1 MHLTTVDMS
10 LELLLAPILDEAVL
24 RGHEV
29 IGVSA
34 PGPFVER
41 VEARGVRHVALPSS
55 TRRFDLLA
63 DLKTALEFWR
73 VVRRERPDVL
83 HTHNPKPGLYGRVLG
98 RLAGVPVVVN
108 TVHGL
113 YASPD
118 DRPVKRAVVYAAE
131 FVGGHFSHAELVHNP
146 EDLGLMRRLRLAPRR
161 NLHLLGSGVAIKRF
175 ANPHAERSAA
185 LRAEWGIAPDEVLIG
200 TVGRLVAEK
209 GIPELLEATRGLSGA
224 RLILYPPAASTF
236 VAEENIIIGNV
247 AFYGATAGEA
257 FIRGMAGERF
267 GVRNSGVTAVVEG
280 VGDHGCEYMTGG
292 TVVILG
298 ATGRNFAAGMSG
310 GVAYVLDEKG
320 DFPKKC
326 NQQMVALEQL
336 DDEDT
341 ATLKGLIEEHA
352 INTKSTRAA
361 KILSNWDAMRAKF
374 IKVMPKD
381 YKRVLQEIKKAQAAG
396 LTGDD
401 ALNAAFEA
409 NSKDAARVGGG

>member
-161 NLHLLGSGVAIKRF
+161 NLHLLGSGVAIERF
-175 ANPHAERSAA
+175 ANPDTGRSAA

-209 GIPELLEATRGLSGA
+209 GIPELLEAARGLPGA
-224 RLILYPPAASTF
+224 RLVVVGGPDPDKPDALAPA
-236 VAEENIIIGNV
+236 VLAEAERRGV
-247 AFYGATAGEA
+247 VLAGFRSDMADVYGALDVFVLASHREGFPLSGMEA
-257 FIRGMAGERF
+257 A
-267 GVRNSGVTAVVEG
+267 
-280 VGDHGCEYMTGG
+280 
-292 TVVILG
+292 
-298 ATGRNFAAGMSG
+298 
-310 GVAYVLDEKG
+310 
-320 DFPKKC
+320 
-326 NQQMVALEQL
+326 
-336 DDEDT
+336 
-341 ATLKGLIEEHA
+341 
-352 INTKSTRAA
+352 
-361 KILSNWDAMRAKF
+361 
-374 IKVMPKD
+374 
-381 YKRVLQEIKKAQAAG
+381 AAG
-396 LTGDD
+396 LPIVTTDIRGCRQIVTDGLNGFLVPVSSVD
-401 ALNAAFEA
+401 ALRRSLERLVGDRALRERLGAASA
-409 NSKDAARVGGG
+409 DRAREEFDERAVVDRVFHCYEEVADRQGRIRRGTIRQGTIRRGTNRRGTNRPADRRD